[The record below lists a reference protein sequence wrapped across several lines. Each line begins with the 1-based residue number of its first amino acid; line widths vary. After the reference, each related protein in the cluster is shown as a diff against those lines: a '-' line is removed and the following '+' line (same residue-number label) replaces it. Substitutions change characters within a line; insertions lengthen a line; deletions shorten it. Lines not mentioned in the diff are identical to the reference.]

1 MVVVPARAPMSS
13 VTRPVACICSGA
25 IVNRSKKV
33 KMALEIETG
42 ALVSEK
48 GVEKRVYMFTTTG
61 TDDKVRCCPHLQ
73 PLILSP
79 VDASVSFAGIC
90 TRGQVLH

>member
-1 MVVVPARAPMSS
+1 
-13 VTRPVACICSGA
+13 
-25 IVNRSKKV
+25 
-33 KMALEIETG
+33 MALEIETG

-73 PLILSP
+73 PLTVPRRRKCIIRR
-79 VDASVSFAGIC
+79 D
-90 TRGQVLH
+90 LHARPGVALTSGMDVAFNRHVV

>member
-1 MVVVPARAPMSS
+1 M
-13 VTRPVACICSGA
+13 
-25 IVNRSKKV
+25 NRSKKV

-61 TDDKVRCCPHLQ
+61 ADDKVRSCPPVRALN
-73 PLILSP
+73 LCP
-79 VDASVSFAGIC
+79 VDGNVLIC
-90 TRGQVLH
+90 TRSQVLHY